1 MKKSHQKT
9 LAQYAIRKRKGGE
22 KSMKIFWQKEKGFT
36 LIELLIVVAIIGI
49 VAGIA
54 IPRFLGART
63 VARVTRAFAD
73 MRTIANGLEMYF
85 TTENEYPV
93 LADGVTDLATATGL
107 DTYITSVP
115 EDQFGTDA
123 VPNFRYYSEG
133 DPATMWLIISNGPD
147 LSADIAADDIDF
159 DDNPVSGELGGPNGV
174 NPTGDDTYY
183 GVGAG
188 DGGWSLAKSAT
199 DKGDIGRGGP

>member
-1 MKKSHQKT
+1 MK
-9 LAQYAIRKRKGGE
+9 R
-22 KSMKIFWQKEKGFT
+22 FWQKEKGFT

-63 VARVTRAFAD
+63 TARVTRAFAD
-73 MRTIANGLEMYF
+73 MRTIADGLEMYF
-85 TTENEYPV
+85 IAENVYPAT
-93 LADGVTDLATATGL
+93 LADLTTA
-107 DTYITSVP
+107 DPAYMTSIP
-115 EDQFGTDA
+115 EDPFGDEEDERAGAFGYYVNDA
-123 VPNFRYYSEG
+123 DTP
-133 DPATMWLIISNGPD
+133 TMWLIVSNGPD
-147 LSADIAADDIDF
+147 GEVDVTIAADAEWGDF
-159 DDNPVSGELGGPNGV
+159 TTVAGELGGPNGV

-199 DKGDIGRGGP
+199 DKGDVGRGGP